1 MRKIAD
7 MFDDIVDDETLVFLD
22 KKDKDNIVELGV
34 ITHQN
39 PNALDALFRKIRFK
53 GNIKSR
59 IGFLEVENDDFIGLV
74 KYRDA
79 LMLVA
84 NRDYVSPR
92 LLIKSL
98 CNIVAIIFNVNENNG
113 INNYYFSPISAS
125 NFKFTGLD
133 IKVLSGIPQLVL
145 DKMTNHRTSYIYS
158 TSNLKITYDAT
169 QNTRYFRYIQKY
181 KAEPLY
187 DVIEEICRFNPELA
201 IPASF
206 INAKV
211 FSEFTDRGLVKR
223 FSSFE
228 EKKERWESLKSEGW
242 KVQIDDFTPMDLTF
256 FDIDPNGKRSSIFP
270 DLEIDEDR
278 FVFDWEIEEDEEKK
292 NLHVY
297 PKYKLKGKYLI
308 YTSDSEFEK
317 NEVFKQLDP
326 FQKEIALIARSVFG
340 NFILQFPEDE
350 RKDYFSVLTMMQTSQ
365 IMEDENNK
373 RRIPGV
379 KGNIAFMPDFA
390 DYYDSISKPEDTLQV
405 KKLKWPL
412 K

>member
-1 MRKIAD
+1 
-7 MFDDIVDDETLVFLD
+7 
-22 KKDKDNIVELGV
+22 
-34 ITHQN
+34 
-39 PNALDALFRKIRFK
+39 
-53 GNIKSR
+53 
-59 IGFLEVENDDFIGLV
+59 
-74 KYRDA
+74 
-79 LMLVA
+79 
-84 NRDYVSPR
+84 
-92 LLIKSL
+92 
-98 CNIVAIIFNVNENNG
+98 
-113 INNYYFSPISAS
+113 
-125 NFKFTGLD
+125 
-133 IKVLSGIPQLVL
+133 
-145 DKMTNHRTSYIYS
+145 
-158 TSNLKITYDAT
+158 
-169 QNTRYFRYIQKY
+169 
-181 KAEPLY
+181 
-187 DVIEEICRFNPELA
+187 
-201 IPASF
+201 
-206 INAKV
+206 
-211 FSEFTDRGLVKR
+211 
-223 FSSFE
+223 
-228 EKKERWESLKSEGW
+228 
-242 KVQIDDFTPMDLTF
+242 MDLTF
-256 FDIDPNGKRSSIFP
+256 FYIDPNGKRSSRFP

-326 FQKEIALIARSVFG
+326 FQKEIALIARSIFG

-390 DYYDSISKPEDTLQV
+390 DYYDSFSKPEDTLQV